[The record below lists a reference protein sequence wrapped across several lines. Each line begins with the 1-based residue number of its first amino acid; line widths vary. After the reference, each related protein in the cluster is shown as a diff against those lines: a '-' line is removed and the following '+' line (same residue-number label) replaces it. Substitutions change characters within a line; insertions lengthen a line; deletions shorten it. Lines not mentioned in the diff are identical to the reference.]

1 MMHERVAKAI
11 SELERFIGTVDDA
24 LAIPREAG
32 EFVHAL
38 ILGCGAKHGVEIG
51 TSYGY
56 SGLWIAS
63 ALRENGGTL
72 ITIDHD
78 PRKSETARDYFDSGG
93 LTACVDVRTGRAA
106 DVLESLTGP
115 IDFVL
120 NDADKESCIRYVEL
134 VAEKLSDRAVV
145 LTDNTIDLADRLAE
159 FVAWIRQRDDFY
171 STTVPV
177 GNGME
182 LSIKQT
188 VRQKREPV
196 PRYS

>member
-1 MMHERVAKAI
+1 MMDERVVKAI

-24 LAIPREAG
+24 LAIPRQAG

-38 ILGCGAKHGVEIG
+38 VLGCGARHGVEIG

-72 ITIDHD
+72 VTIDHD
-78 PRKSETARDYFDSGG
+78 PRKSETARHYFDSAG
-93 LTACVDVRTGRAA
+93 LTACVDIRTGRAA

-134 VAEKLSDRAVV
+134 VAHKLSNRAVV
-145 LTDNTIDLADRLAE
+145 LTDNIMDLADQLAE
-159 FVAWIRQRDDFY
+159 FVAWIRRRDDFY

-188 VRQKREPV
+188 ARQKRGPTV
-196 PRYS
+196 C